1 MKNAKAMTLAKSKQ
15 ELIHEGL
22 HMKVNI
28 KRYFDENTV
37 QLTLV
42 FQQLVQILLK
52 VFKHQRHE
60 VFCVNNVIES
70 ILSGKQLSLN
80 FSIFG

>member
-1 MKNAKAMTLAKSKQ
+1 MKNAETMTLAKSKQ

-22 HMKVNI
+22 HMAVNI

-37 QLTLV
+37 QLTFVL
-42 FQQLVQILLK
+42 QQLVQILLK

-60 VFCVNNVIES
+60 VLCVNNVIES
-70 ILSGKQLSLN
+70 TLSGKQLSLN